1 MDIRKL
7 QRVVVDA
14 LEDVKAQNIKVF
26 NTIGLSDMFDRV
38 VLASGTSNRQ
48 TRALAY
54 RVAQQV
60 KEAGGSVVSVEGAD
74 AGEWVLVD
82 LGDLVVHVM
91 QPAIREY
98 YGLEEIWGGKPVRV
112 KITESGAKRIAA
124 HAAAA
129 GDGAQAAIDRAN
141 DATGQD
147 GKAVAKAPSKAP
159 RKVARKTAAKAAKK
173 TPGNGTRATRAKP
186 ARKPARRAPVA
197 KKTARK
203 TPSKSG
209 SKTPRKKARS
219 A

>member
-14 LEDVKAQNIKVF
+14 LDDVKAQNIKVF

-48 TRALAY
+48 ARALAY

-60 KEAGGSVVSVEGAD
+60 KEAGGHVVSVEGAD

-98 YGLEEIWGGKPVRV
+98 YGLEEIWGGKPVKL
-112 KITESGAKRIAA
+112 KIAESGAKRIV
-124 HAAAA
+124 
-129 GDGAQAAIDRAN
+129 AQALSDTPQPVPTQRA
-141 DATGQD
+141 T
-147 GKAVAKAPSKAP
+147 VAKSARKAP
-159 RKVARKTAAKAAKK
+159 AARKRATASAKKSRPKKTTQGSRTRKAAAKK
-173 TPGNGTRATRAKP
+173 PAT
-186 ARKPARRAPVA
+186 
-197 KKTARK
+197 
-203 TPSKSG
+203 
-209 SKTPRKKARS
+209 RKKART

>member
-60 KEAGGSVVSVEGAD
+60 KEAGGHVVSVEGAD

-91 QPAIREY
+91 QPAIRDY

-112 KITESGAKRIAA
+112 KTGESAARRIV
-124 HAAAA
+124 
-129 GDGAQAAIDRAN
+129 AQAASE
-141 DATGQD
+141 
-147 GKAVAKAPSKAP
+147 APMS
-159 RKVARKTAAKAAKK
+159 ARPATAAKATRAAPRARKRAAALVQERSAAKVAQRSRAVKSPAKK
-173 TPGNGTRATRAKP
+173 AA
-186 ARKPARRAPVA
+186 ARKKVR
-197 KKTARK
+197 TA
-203 TPSKSG
+203 
-209 SKTPRKKARS
+209 
-219 A
+219 

>member
-26 NTIGLSDMFDRV
+26 NTIGLSDLFDRV

-60 KEAGGSVVSVEGAD
+60 KEAGGHVVSVEGAD

-98 YGLEEIWGGKPVRV
+98 YALEEIWGGKPVRV
-112 KITESGAKRIAA
+112 KIAESGARRIVA
-124 HAAAA
+124 HAEAPEREPAAA
-129 GDGAQAAIDRAN
+129 
-141 DATGQD
+141 
-147 GKAVAKAPSKAP
+147 VVP
-159 RKVARKTAAKAAKK
+159 ARSTAAKA
-173 TPGNGTRATRAKP
+173 P
-186 ARKPARRAPVA
+186 ARSPAAKARAGS
-197 KKTARK
+197 TARK
-203 TPSKSG
+203 TLGKSHARKRSTAIG
-209 SKTPRKKARS
+209 APAGKTGKRAAPRKAAARKGAARKKAASATGRKKARS

>member
-1 MDIRKL
+1 MPRPPKCARCLQHRLHRSTRRAWLRSCPRRCWTIFVRIGSTPERMDIRKL

-60 KEAGGSVVSVEGAD
+60 KEAGGHVVSVEGAD

-91 QPAIREY
+91 QPAIRDY
-98 YGLEEIWGGKPVRV
+98 YGLEEIWGGKPVKV
-112 KITESGAKRIAA
+112 KLA
-124 HAAAA
+124 
-129 GDGAQAAIDRAN
+129 
-141 DATGQD
+141 DATPRRGPPLLPD
-147 GKAVAKAPSKAP
+147 EEPAP
-159 RKVARKTAAKAAKK
+159 
-173 TPGNGTRATRAKP
+173 
-186 ARKPARRAPVA
+186 
-197 KKTARK
+197 
-203 TPSKSG
+203 
-209 SKTPRKKARS
+209 
-219 A
+219 

>member
-7 QRVVVDA
+7 QRVVIDA

-60 KEAGGSVVSVEGAD
+60 KEAGGHVVSVEGAD

-98 YGLEEIWGGKPVRV
+98 YSLEEIWGGKPV
-112 KITESGAKRIAA
+112 KMKLAETGARRIV
-124 HAAAA
+124 
-129 GDGAQAAIDRAN
+129 AQASEDEP
-141 DATGQD
+141 
-147 GKAVAKAPSKAP
+147 APTRVEAEAP
-159 RKVARKTAAKAAKK
+159 RKAARKAPVTRKAAPAKKATRSGATKATKAASRASPARAKTAAKKSA
-173 TPGNGTRATRAKP
+173 P
-186 ARKPARRAPVA
+186 RKAV
-197 KKTARK
+197 KTARK
-203 TPSKSG
+203 
-209 SKTPRKKARS
+209 KAR

>member
-60 KEAGGSVVSVEGAD
+60 KEAGGHVVSVEGAD

-91 QPAIREY
+91 QPAVRDY
-98 YGLEEIWGGKPVRV
+98 YGLEEIWGGKPV
-112 KITESGAKRIAA
+112 KLKLGESGAKRIV
-124 HAAAA
+124 
-129 GDGAQAAIDRAN
+129 AQASSDTPQPAKTPRA
-141 DATGQD
+141 TT
-147 GKAVAKAPSKAP
+147 AKP
-159 RKVARKTAAKAAKK
+159 RKRAATPAKKSRAKKATQGPRTRKAAAKK
-173 TPGNGTRATRAKP
+173 P
-186 ARKPARRAPVA
+186 AA
-197 KKTARK
+197 
-203 TPSKSG
+203 
-209 SKTPRKKARS
+209 RKKART

>member
-7 QRVVVDA
+7 QRVVIDA

-60 KEAGGSVVSVEGAD
+60 KEAGGHVVSVEGAD

-91 QPAIREY
+91 QPAIRDY
-98 YGLEEIWGGKPVRV
+98 YALEEIWGGKPV
-112 KITESGAKRIAA
+112 KMKLAESGARRIV
-124 HAAAA
+124 
-129 GDGAQAAIDRAN
+129 AQASEAPPPAARPAKS
-141 DATGQD
+141 ATPAR
-147 GKAVAKAPSKAP
+147 KASRKAPATRKRAPPPAKKKRATRKAAP
-159 RKVARKTAAKAAKK
+159 KSTPRKTAAK
-173 TPGNGTRATRAKP
+173 KP
-186 ARKPARRAPVA
+186 AA
-197 KKTARK
+197 
-203 TPSKSG
+203 
-209 SKTPRKKARS
+209 RKKART

>member
-7 QRVVVDA
+7 QRVVIDA
-14 LEDVKAQNIKVF
+14 LEDVKAQDIKVF

-54 RVAQQV
+54 RVAQQI
-60 KEAGGSVVSVEGAD
+60 KEAGGHVVSVEGAD

-98 YGLEEIWGGKPVRV
+98 YALEEIWGGKPV
-112 KITESGAKRIAA
+112 KMKLAETGARRIV
-124 HAAAA
+124 
-129 GDGAQAAIDRAN
+129 AQASDD
-141 DATGQD
+141 DAP
-147 GKAVAKAPSKAP
+147 APQPVEPVGTRKAP
-159 RKVARKTAAKAAKK
+159 RKTPVARKATPAKKATRTTARKPAKAVKAASKAASPGKKTAAKKK
-173 TPGNGTRATRAKP
+173 SAPRRP
-186 ARKPARRAPVA
+186 A
-197 KKTARK
+197 KTARK
-203 TPSKSG
+203 
-209 SKTPRKKARS
+209 KAR

>member
-7 QRVVVDA
+7 QRLVIDA

-60 KEAGGSVVSVEGAD
+60 KEAGGHVVSVEGAD

-98 YGLEEIWGGKPVRV
+98 YALEEIWGGKPVKLKLAETGARRIV
-112 KITESGAKRIAA
+112 AQATLAEAVEPPLAENAARSPAARTRKAPAPKRAPAARPTKRPAKKGTTKVAKKGAK
-124 HAAAA
+124 
-129 GDGAQAAIDRAN
+129 
-141 DATGQD
+141 
-147 GKAVAKAPSKAP
+147 KAVKKAAP
-159 RKVARKTAAKAAKK
+159 RKA
-173 TPGNGTRATRAKP
+173 P
-186 ARKPARRAPVA
+186 ARKAAS
-197 KKTARK
+197 RK
-203 TPSKSG
+203 TG
-209 SKTPRKKARS
+209 ARTGARKKARP

>member
-48 TRALAY
+48 ARALAY

-60 KEAGGSVVSVEGAD
+60 KEAGGHVVSVEGAD

-91 QPAIREY
+91 QPAVRDY
-98 YGLEEIWGGKPVRV
+98 YGLEEIWGGKPV
-112 KITESGAKRIAA
+112 KLKLADSGVNRIVAQ
-124 HAAAA
+124 AA
-129 GDGAQAAIDRAN
+129 GDAPPLPRSGTAAKPTRGAGARKRAAPARKRSAGRP
-141 DATGQD
+141 AQRS
-147 GKAVAKAPSKAP
+147 AAAKAPAKKA
-159 RKVARKTAAKAAKK
+159 ARK
-173 TPGNGTRATRAKP
+173 RARP
-186 ARKPARRAPVA
+186 A
-197 KKTARK
+197 
-203 TPSKSG
+203 
-209 SKTPRKKARS
+209 
-219 A
+219 

>member
-26 NTIGLSDMFDRV
+26 NTIGLSDLFDRV

-60 KEAGGSVVSVEGAD
+60 KEAGGHVVSVEGAD

-98 YGLEEIWGGKPVRV
+98 YALEEIWGGKPVRV
-112 KITESGAKRIAA
+112 KIAESGARRIVAQEA
-124 HAAAA
+124 PEREPAAAVVPA
-129 GDGAQAAIDRAN
+129 KSTA
-141 DATGQD
+141 
-147 GKAVAKAPSKAP
+147 AKAPSRSP
-159 RKVARKTAAKAAKK
+159 AAKA
-173 TPGNGTRATRAKP
+173 P
-186 ARKPARRAPVA
+186 ARS
-197 KKTARK
+197 TARK
-203 TPSKSG
+203 TPAKSHARKRSAATRAPTGKAGKRAAPRKAAARKSAVRKKAG
-209 SKTPRKKARS
+209 SPTGRKKARS

>member
-7 QRVVVDA
+7 QRVVIDA
-14 LEDVKAQNIKVF
+14 LEDVKAQDIKVF

-60 KEAGGSVVSVEGAD
+60 KEAGGHVVSVEGAD

-91 QPAIREY
+91 QPAIRDY
-98 YGLEEIWGGKPVRV
+98 YALEEIWGGKPV
-112 KITESGAKRIAA
+112 KMKLAESGARRIV
-124 HAAAA
+124 
-129 GDGAQAAIDRAN
+129 AQASEEPPP
-141 DATGQD
+141 AT
-147 GKAVAKAPSKAP
+147 KPAKSATPARKAP
-159 RKVARKTAAKAAKK
+159 RKAPAARKRAPAPAKKKRATRKAAPKSTPRKTAAK
-173 TPGNGTRATRAKP
+173 KP
-186 ARKPARRAPVA
+186 AA
-197 KKTARK
+197 
-203 TPSKSG
+203 
-209 SKTPRKKARS
+209 RKKART

>member
-60 KEAGGSVVSVEGAD
+60 KEAGGHVVSVEGAD
-74 AGEWVLVD
+74 AGDWVLVD

-91 QPAIREY
+91 QPAIRDY
-98 YGLEEIWGGKPVRV
+98 HGLEEIWGGKPV
-112 KITESGAKRIAA
+112 KMKLGDSGAKRIVA
-124 HAAAA
+124 HASSDAPPPVQPRPAAKTTRES
-129 GDGAQAAIDRAN
+129 QR
-141 DATGQD
+141 
-147 GKAVAKAPSKAP
+147 
-159 RKVARKTAAKAAKK
+159 ARKRTAA
-173 TPGNGTRATRAKP
+173 P
-186 ARKPARRAPVA
+186 ARKRSTAQQARRSTPA
-197 KKTARK
+197 KGPAKRAAARK
-203 TPSKSG
+203 
-209 SKTPRKKARS
+209 RARTV
-219 A
+219 

>member
-7 QRVVVDA
+7 QRVVIGA

-60 KEAGGSVVSVEGAD
+60 KEAGGHVVSVEGAD

-98 YGLEEIWGGKPVRV
+98 YGLEEIWGGKPVKV
-112 KITESGAKRIAA
+112 KLAESAARRIVA
-124 HAAAA
+124 HA
-129 GDGAQAAIDRAN
+129 GDEEPTSAPVAPV
-141 DATGQD
+141 TV
-147 GKAVAKAPSKAP
+147 VAKKAPVKKAPAKKAPTVAAP
-159 RKVARKTAAKAAKK
+159 RKRAPASKSPGRSRKSGKSATKAAS
-173 TPGNGTRATRAKP
+173 TRP
-186 ARKPARRAPVA
+186 AA

-203 TPSKSG
+203 AAV
-209 SKTPRKKARS
+209 RKRAR
-219 A
+219 AA